1 MRLRFTIHLT
11 KLRTKISFFS
21 MYLAEFLSSMYVLHC
36 ELWRSAAS
44 LMLTNVMGKDPSL
57 RFLAPATYMK
67 PSGRARL
74 PDSAAAAADG
84 DDDDEE
90 EEEDDDDDD
99 REDRRRRPGGRRR
112 RRHGLGL
119 TGSTEFVV
127 SPDTEFAFTA
137 LLHPTREVR
146 LTAQDAQF
154 LPVFPLLDTWH
165 NPFLKTC

>member
-1 MRLRFTIHLT
+1 
-11 KLRTKISFFS
+11 
-21 MYLAEFLSSMYVLHC
+21 
-36 ELWRSAAS
+36 
-44 LMLTNVMGKDPSL
+44 MLTNVMGKDPSL

-74 PDSAAAAADG
+74 PGSAAAAADG
-84 DDDDEE
+84 DDDEE
-90 EEEDDDDDD
+90 EEEEEDDDDD

-112 RRHGLGL
+112 RRHGPGL

>member
-1 MRLRFTIHLT
+1 
-11 KLRTKISFFS
+11 
-21 MYLAEFLSSMYVLHC
+21 
-36 ELWRSAAS
+36 
-44 LMLTNVMGKDPSL
+44 MLTNVMGKDPSL

-90 EEEDDDDDD
+90 EEEEEEDDDDDD
-99 REDRRRRPGGRRR
+99 REDRRRRPSDDDREDDDDDDMVHRINR
-112 RRHGLGL
+112 VRGL
-119 TGSTEFVV
+119 TG

>member
-11 KLRTKISFFS
+11 EVADEDLVLLNVLGRVP
-21 MYLAEFLSSMYVLHC
+21 LLDVLHC

-84 DDDDEE
+84 DDDEE
-90 EEEDDDDDD
+90 EDDDDDDDDD

-119 TGSTEFVV
+119 TGSTESSSLTGLGYRVRIY
-127 SPDTEFAFTA
+127 SFTA
-137 LLHPTREVR
+137 SDP
-146 LTAQDAQF
+146 
-154 LPVFPLLDTWH
+154 
-165 NPFLKTC
+165 